1 MTKVNL
7 KFASGLDANKEYSF
21 ELEPNLTIAVGRDP
35 ANQVVVHEKEDVV
48 SRKHA
53 IIQLADPQKN
63 QDLVVVDTSA
73 NGVFVNGAK
82 VNQRHPVTDED
93 KIQFGLNGPVLVLGL
108 DPKPIKATRVVDTA
122 ALMKATRIETPVE
135 AAAAAAP
142 AAAATREA
150 TAAAASAGSKV
161 TGQAEAKP
169 AGIGKATLERRI
181 DEATTQVK
189 KESSKK
195 MMNAVVLGLAAIIGV
210 GGFAYYRS
218 MQQEQTI
225 AKQDQALA
233 QTTATLQQT
242 QQSLDH
248 VANLPAH
255 LRSAW
260 GNSTVLVEAS
270 WQLME
275 ASSERI
281 GYHQFY
287 RFQGQNFPFYREMP
301 DGTIRPVITFDPRKG
316 LAVFGGS
323 HTGSGFVVTPDGFI
337 MTNKH
342 VAEAWSV
349 PFQFQFPGIVRKR
362 NGQIERIEGL
372 PRGQQK
378 WTPTREGYFFEE
390 SSTAVRRFVGKN
402 ISLNVVFPNSN
413 LRVPARNGTTSD
425 MHDVALL
432 KIDVAQPLKPVVL
445 NDQAHNSVQAGHK
458 VVQLGY
464 PGLSAK
470 SYLSLRSQ
478 ESTPDTYN
486 RTTIQDV
493 SVNEGIVSK
502 IVPRIN
508 NSTVDAFIVTD
519 LGDYIEMNINHSGPG
534 NSGGPVFDSEG
545 KVIGLFTSDVSNRS
559 GVGSIA
565 LAVPIRY
572 GIALLDPTRKV
583 VN

>member
-1 MTKVNL
+1 MTKVIL
-7 KFASGLDANKEYSF
+7 RFSAGLDANKEYSF
-21 ELEPNLTIAVGRDP
+21 ELEPNLAVSVGRDP
-35 ANQVVVHEKEDVV
+35 SNQVVVHEKEDVV

-53 IIQLADPQKN
+53 LIQLADPQKN
-63 QDLVVVDTSA
+63 EDLVVVDTSA

-82 VNQRHPVTDED
+82 VNQRHPITDED
-93 KIQFGLNGPVLVLGL
+93 KIQFGLNGPVLQLNL

-122 ALMKATRIETPVE
+122 ALIKATRLETPVDL
-135 AAAAAAP
+135 AATAP
-142 AAAATREA
+142 AAATRE
-150 TAAAASAGSKV
+150 TPVAAATSAGTKV
-161 TGQAEAKP
+161 TGETEAKP
-169 AGIGKATLERRI
+169 GGIGKATLERRI

-189 KESSKK
+189 KESGKK
-195 MMNAVVLGLAAIIGV
+195 MMNAVVLGLAALIGV

-225 AKQDQALA
+225 AKQDVALA
-233 QTTATLQQT
+233 QTSETLQQT
-242 QQSLDH
+242 QRSLDH

-255 LRSAW
+255 LRSDW
-260 GNSTVLVEAS
+260 GNSTVLIEAS
-270 WQLME
+270 WQLIE

-287 RFQGQNFPFYREMP
+287 RFQGQNYPYYREMP
-301 DGTIRPVITFDPRKG
+301 DGTIRPAITFDPRKG

-323 HTGSGFVVTPDGFI
+323 HTGSGFVVTPDGFV

-362 NGQIERIEGL
+362 NGSIERIEGL

-378 WTPTREGYFFEE
+378 WTPTREGYFFDEA
-390 SSTAVRRFVGKN
+390 STAVRRFIGKN

-445 NDQAHNSVQAGHK
+445 NDQAHNTVQAGHK

-534 NSGGPVFDSEG
+534 NSGGPVFDSNG

>member
-1 MTKVNL
+1 MTKVIL

-21 ELEPNLTIAVGRDP
+21 ELQPNLAVSVGRDP
-35 ANQVVVHEKEDVV
+35 SNQVVVHEKEDVV

-53 IIQLADPQKN
+53 LIQRADPEKN
-63 QDLVVVDTSA
+63 EDLVVVDTSA
-73 NGVFVNGAK
+73 NGLFVNGTK
-82 VNQRHPVTDED
+82 VNQRHPVTDDD
-93 KIQFGLNGPVLVLGL
+93 KIQFGLNGPVLQLNL
-108 DPKPIKATRVVDTA
+108 DPRPIKATRVVDTA
-122 ALMKATRIETPVE
+122 ALMKATRLETPV
-135 AAAAAAP
+135 AAAT
-142 AAAATREA
+142 AAATREVPTAGA
-150 TAAAASAGSKV
+150 TSAGAKV
-161 TGQAEAKP
+161 TGEAESKP

-189 KESSKK
+189 KESSKR
-195 MMNAVVLGLAAIIGV
+195 MMNAVILGLAALIGV

-225 AKQDQALA
+225 AKQDQTLT
-233 QTTATLQQT
+233 QTSEALQQT
-242 QQSLDH
+242 QRSLDK
-248 VANLPAH
+248 VANLPAN
-255 LRSAW
+255 LRSDW
-260 GNSTVLVEAS
+260 GNSTVLIEAS

-287 RFQGQNFPFYREMP
+287 RFQGQSFPFYREMP
-301 DGTIRPVITFDPRKG
+301 DGTIRPVITFDPRRG

-372 PRGQQK
+372 PAGQQK
-378 WTPTREGYFFEE
+378 WTPTREGFFFDEA
-390 SSTAVRRFVGKN
+390 SSAVRRFVGKN

-425 MHDVALL
+425 MHDVALI
-432 KIDVAQPLKPVVL
+432 KIDVAQPVKPVVL
-445 NDQAHNSVQAGHK
+445 NDQAHNTVKEGHK

-478 ESTPDTYN
+478 ESTPDTYK

-508 NSTVDAFIVTD
+508 NSTVEVFIVTD

-534 NSGGPVFDSEG
+534 NSGGPVFDTDG

-559 GVGSIA
+559 GLGSIA

-583 VN
+583 IN